1 MNDQMEMK
9 AELRTVDRGEGR
21 ETALISLR
29 VGKGRMHVMYLSNE
43 EGWAMAALSSDP
55 AEAMR
60 SYRRATEGELSPLHL
75 ENFCEDE
82 QKRTE
87 IFQ

>member
-1 MNDQMEMK
+1 MEMK

-55 AEAMR
+55 AEARR
-60 SYRRATEGELSPLHL
+60 SYEKAIEGALSPLHL
-75 ENFCEDE
+75 ESFCEDE
-82 QKRTE
+82 KKRQE